1 MTRLLG
7 GAIGLIVLS
16 ALTLVLGWLGA
27 NETFIWIS
35 IASSVGAAVCL
46 ALAFQRGR
54 EIARRSRPPRS
65 GR

>member
-1 MTRLLG
+1 M
-7 GAIGLIVLS
+7 IVLS

-35 IASSVGAAVCL
+35 IAASVGAAVCL

-54 EIARRSRPPRS
+54 EIARRARPPRD
-65 GR
+65 RT